1 MESEIADD
9 GLYGGRLAAREAAR
23 DYRDDDRGREDVR
36 AGPADAAP
44 IPVLRQHIGQ
54 QA

>member
-1 MESEIADD
+1 MR
-9 GLYGGRLAAREAAR
+9 GGRLAAR

>member
-9 GLYGGRLAAREAAR
+9 GLYGGRLAAR